1 MTYEEM
7 IEHGMDWEEAN
18 LFSSIFFVEAT
29 HCEQFYLWKEYH
41 KKCYWEQISE
51 GFGRTIGHI
60 DEYPVFVSFNFAKIY
75 GKRICFYEA
84 TSRYVDHTMVEEYIK
99 TYYPLRWD
107 NNTRI
112 AMTDAMNFHHAI
124 DAAKNE

>member
-41 KKCYWEQISE
+41 KKCNWEQISE

-60 DEYPVFVSFNFAKIY
+60 DEHWMTQKIEPN
-75 GKRICFYEA
+75 K
-84 TSRYVDHTMVEEYIK
+84 
-99 TYYPLRWD
+99 L
-107 NNTRI
+107 
-112 AMTDAMNFHHAI
+112 
-124 DAAKNE
+124 KNK